1 NFQFLL
7 LCDYG
12 WNKKILNMYYFKTLP
27 NYRCNGVRNEEIC
40 CPCLVKDCPAH
51 PADVKYSLEEFCS
64 ICFTDGLG
72 QAPVIILSCK
82 HPFHFEC
89 VKKKLDVSWQ
99 TPFISFEFAT
109 CPLCKEPI
117 NHESLNEKCE
127 EIRLLE
133 NTVRQMALQRL
144 RYEERHNDQDVVD
157 PKGRFYND
165 EIGYADHIYA
175 FFQCFECKKPYFGG
189 AKECKAQDDDDNK
202 IEKKDLICNKCQKI
216 ESIDECK
223 EHGAEY
229 LAHKCRYCCT
239 MSVFHCWGK
248 VHFCRECHEPGVW
261 DKMSTYSTG
270 KNKKALIEYEQCP
283 GIKKAL
289 IELMKDPAWNN
300 WTLEEQDKKSYEVR
314 ADPETCPLHVR
325 HPPNGFEFGLGC
337 TLCADKKSD
346 EENKKNKLKVEQEMR
361 TRLKDLMGEF
371 MTKVQSG
378 TKFVHNQPMDENGIL
393 YFFGTRGGT
402 KTYEN
407 PGTLGMIIIN
417 SADSEPVDAFI
428 GRKVVRCVTKPG
440 ASCWFSV
447 DFVDKYIKPSHYTLR
462 HYVSWDTECLRNW
475 VIEGSLDGE
484 KWLVLRQHNNDQG
497 LNARGQAFTW
507 ALHDYGCA
515 FRRFRIK
522 QTGPN
527 NNNHYFL
534 ACSGFEVYG
543 TLYKETDSSDIEEN
557 FMKAF
562 NEQQKMKKLSLVKFC
577 QMMDNGQQGVYHF
590 TYDQDFDDNG
600 ILWYLATR
608 GGQKEWENPALS
620 DEVALAASS
629 LVKDSDPLHFL
640 VGRDTVRL
648 VTKAEDNAWMQ
659 VDFKDKLIQPSYYT
673 LRHYSSWD
681 TECLRN
687 WILQASNDGVHWVT
701 VKKHED
707 DQGLNEKGASHT
719 WPVQGRGA
727 YRIWRI
733 KQTGLNSNK
742 HKYLACSGIEFY
754 GQLYLTKFDALQT
767 VLNKTEAEGIW
778 KS

>member
-1 NFQFLL
+1 DNNNN
-7 LCDYG
+7 DNN
-12 WNKKILNMYYFKTLP
+12 NK
-27 NYRCNGVRNEEIC
+27 RCIGVRNEETC
-40 CPCLVKDCPAH
+40 CPCLAKDCPSRSPDIKTVIDEPCA
-51 PADVKYSLEEFCS
+51 
-64 ICFTDGLG
+64 ICLAGALG
-72 QAPVIILSCK
+72 QAPTIMLSCK
-82 HPFHFEC
+82 HAFHFEC
-89 VKKKLDVSWQ
+89 VQKKLDMSWQ
-99 TPFISFEFAT
+99 TPFISFEYAT

-117 NHESLNEKCE
+117 NHESLSEKCDE
-127 EIRLLE
+127 VRLLE

-144 RYEERHNDQDVVD
+144 RYEERQSDNDVVD
-157 PKGRFYND
+157 PKGKFYND

-175 FFQCFECKKPYFGG
+175 FFQCFQCKKPYFGG
-189 AKECKAQDDDDNK
+189 AKECKAQDEEENNQV
-202 IEKKDLICNKCQKI
+202 EKKDLICNKCQKI
-216 ESIDECK
+216 ESVDECK
-223 EHGAEY
+223 EHGADY
-229 LAHKCRYCCT
+229 LAYKCRYCCT

-261 DKMSTYSTG
+261 DKLCTYSTG
-270 KNKKALIEYEQCP
+270 KNKQALIEYKQCP
-283 GIKKAL
+283 GLKKAL
-289 IELMKDPAWNN
+289 VDLMKDPSWNN
-300 WTLEEQDKKSYEVR
+300 LTLEEQEKKAYETR
-314 ADPETCPLHVR
+314 ADPDLCSLRVR

-346 EENKKNKLKVEQEMR
+346 EENRKNKAKVEQEMR
-361 TRLKDLMGEF
+361 ERLKHLMSGF
-371 MTKVQSG
+371 LSKVQSG
-378 TKFVHNQPMDENGIL
+378 TKFVHHHPMDENGIL
-393 YFFGTRGGT
+393 YFFGTCGLT
-402 KTYEN
+402 KSYDN
-407 PGTLGMIIIN
+407 PGTLGC
-417 SADSEPVDAFI
+417 ALCHQARGVLLVLCRFC
-428 GRKVVRCVTKPG
+428 RKYVKPT
-440 ASCWFSV
+440 
-447 DFVDKYIKPSHYTLR
+447 HYTLR
-462 HYVSWDTECLRNW
+462 HYLSWDTECLRNW
-475 VIEGSLDGE
+475 VIEVEESLDGE
-484 KWLVLRQHNNDQG
+484 KWLVLRQHNNDQA
-497 LNARGQAFTW
+497 LNAKGQSYTW

-543 TLYKETDSSDIEEN
+543 TLYKDDTSDVEDN
-557 FMKAF
+557 FLKAF

-600 ILWYLATR
+600 ILWFLATR
-608 GGQKEWENPALS
+608 GGQKEWTNPALA

-629 LVKDSDPLHFL
+629 LVKDSDPLHHL
-640 VGRDTVRL
+640 VGRETVRL
-648 VTKAEDNAWMQ
+648 VTKPEDNAWMQ

-707 DQGLNEKGASHT
+707 DQGLNEKGATHT

-767 VLNKTEAEGIW
+767 ALNKTECENTW
-778 KS
+778 KSLVGMICIINRFAEKKKKKKKKIL